1 MEKRT
6 LSATIR
12 KEKGKKASKKLR
24 RTGVIPG
31 IIYGQ
36 DKEPI
41 MIEVSA
47 HDVIG
52 ILHNPM
58 GKNVFI
64 DLEIV
69 DNSKKTKDLVM
80 IKELQRNPVSHKPTH
95 ADFYRIDMNKKILC
109 EIPLKE
115 EGLAVGIKA
124 GGRLDHLRK
133 TIFVKCLPNQ
143 IPEIIKFDVTNLN
156 INNVFYVKD
165 LILPEGIEPVT
176 HKDVALVKVAVPR
189 LEVVE
194 VAAAPAEGEEV
205 VEEGEEAEVKEGEK
219 GAEKKEPKEKGREA
233 KEKGREAKEKGK
245 EAKEKGKEAKEK
257 GKETKEKGR
266 EGKEKGKEA
275 KE

>member
-6 LSATIR
+6 LTATIR
-12 KEKGKKASKKLR
+12 KEKGKKVSKQLR

-31 IIYGQ
+31 VIYGQ

-47 HDVIG
+47 HDVTN

-95 ADFYRIDMNKKILC
+95 IDFYRIDMDRKILC
-109 EIPLKE
+109 EIPLKD

-133 TIFVKCLPNQ
+133 TLFVKCLPNQ

-165 LILPEGIEPVT
+165 LTLPEGIEPIT
-176 HKDVALVKVAVPR
+176 HKDVALVRVAVPR

-194 VAAAPAEGEEV
+194 VVAAPAEGEEAV
-205 VEEGEEAEVKEGEK
+205 AEGEEAEAKEGEE
-219 GAEKKEPKEKGREA
+219 GAEKKES
-233 KEKGREAKEKGK
+233 KEKGK
-245 EAKEKGKEAKEK
+245 EAKDKGKETKEK

-266 EGKEKGKEA
+266 GGKERGRETKK
-275 KE
+275 